1 VTALNTGMRLR
12 EILKL
17 KWEEVDFE
25 NGIIYVMDSKNGE
38 QRQIPMN
45 NLLTETLREIKLN
58 QSFPTSITRSF
69 ETVKRKVGIKDF
81 HDLRRTFVSR
91 LVRGGVDLVTVKELL
106 GYKTIDITLR
116 LSTFHPSIR
125 GLEGGF
131 GHKLGTG

>member
-1 VTALNTGMRLR
+1 MTALNTGMRLR